1 VITSHRSRAVNEL
14 IERRYILFLLFLVSV
29 FNYIDR
35 TIISILQVPIKQD
48 IGLSDAQLGALTG
61 LSFALFYSTLSL
73 PIARWADRTNRR
85 NIVTASLAVWSA
97 MTAMTGLATGFASL
111 VFFRIGV
118 AVGEAGSVPATHSI
132 MADIYPP
139 KQRATAFA
147 VWGLSLPAGMMAGY
161 LLAGSLAQA
170 VGWRT
175 AFAYFG
181 IAGLVLAP
189 LVLFSM
195 REPKRGRFDP
205 VAVPGATIPKTREVL
220 RHLWALRTFRC
231 VIAAG
236 ACHAYAQYSMMNWNA
251 PFYVRVHGMT
261 LGEVSFYLA
270 LLNGLGSAVGMYLGG
285 RLADHFGSRDPRGR
299 LYVPAIALIA
309 MVPFAIAQ
317 YLVESANL
325 SIALAAVASTLMLF
339 YYGPIIAV
347 PQMLVPASMRAFT
360 SAVLLLT
367 FNLFGLGLGP
377 FVTGLTS
384 DWLVR
389 DFGMAENSLRF
400 AISAAVMFSLLAGAL
415 FLRASRYLPR
425 EMLVSAEREPSVGPE
440 STIQA
445 QSAALSVK

>member
-14 IERRYILFLLFLVSV
+14 VERRYILFLLFLVSV

-73 PIARWADRTNRR
+73 PIARWADRANRR

-97 MTAMTGLATGFASL
+97 MTAMTGLATGFAGL

-147 VWGLSLPAGMMAGY
+147 VWGLSLPVGMMTGY

-195 REPKRGRFDP
+195 REPRRGRFDP
-205 VAVPGATIPKTREVL
+205 VAVAGAALPKTREVL

-251 PFYVRVHGMT
+251 PFYVRVHGMS

-270 LLNGLGSAVGMYLGG
+270 MLNGLGSAAGMYLGG

-317 YLVESANL
+317 YLVESASL

-400 AISAAVMFSLLAGAL
+400 AISTAVMFSLLAGAL
-415 FLRASRYLPR
+415 FWRAARYLPR
-425 EMLVSAEREPSVGPE
+425 EMLVSAEREPSANPGPAIPAE
-440 STIQA
+440 C
-445 QSAALSVK
+445 AALSLK